1 MEPRGFRASSAC
13 PSRGHLLGGFAPEF
27 KVKKVE
33 VENSTQMED
42 FRGQYQNSPLGGGTL
57 ELDGWGRKS
66 F

>member
-1 MEPRGFRASSAC
+1 MEPRGFLASSAC

-42 FRGQYQNSPLGGGTL
+42 FRGQYQNSPLGAPQN
-57 ELDGWGRKS
+57 
-66 F
+66 